1 MKLVKDAESFVRD
14 YFKGNTD
21 DRLVYHTLEHTVFVV
36 DKAREI
42 ADAMNISKE
51 DQEHLLVAAWFHD
64 IGYFNDCLNHEIEGC
79 KLVNQFLSKHNI
91 SEATNLK
98 IDSMILATKVP
109 QSPKNNLE
117 EVLCDA
123 DMAHTAE
130 EDFIEKSL
138 KLWKEIQNIKGKTM
152 LEEVYLQHTMYF
164 LEKHKFHTQYA
175 INKYNDLKQENMLKL
190 SKRIEKIS
198 KNHKKQLKDRDKK
211 ILKLEEKIS
220 ELRSP
225 TRGVESMFRNTARNQ
240 ISLSSIADNKANILI
255 STNAIML
262 SVVITMIVRK
272 INELPFIIIPTVIFL
287 VCCLTTI
294 VFAIL
299 STRPNVNYGSFS
311 KEEIKS
317 KNINMMFFGNF
328 FHLNVDEYEEIILDL
343 MKDYDGLYSTMIK
356 DQFFLGQVL
365 AKKFKMLRIA
375 YNVFMFGMI
384 ITVVAFSYAM
394 LFNQP

>member
-1 MKLVKDAESFVRD
+1 MELVKNAESFVRE
-14 YFKGNTD
+14 YFKDNTD
-21 DRLVYHTLEHTVFVV
+21 DRLVYHTLEHTEFVV
-36 DKAREI
+36 EKAGEI
-42 ADAMNISKE
+42 AEAMNISEE
-51 DQEHLLVAAWFHD
+51 DKQYLLVAAWFHD
-64 IGYFNDCLNHEIEGC
+64 IGYFNDCCNHEVEGG
-79 KLVNQFLSKHNI
+79 KLVAKFLRNKNI
-91 SEATNLK
+91 TEDK
-98 IDSMILATKVP
+98 IQQIDNMILATKMP
-109 QSPKNNLE
+109 QTPKCELDRI
-117 EVLCDA
+117 LCDA
-123 DMAHTAE
+123 DMAHTALD
-130 EDFIEKSL
+130 DFLDKSL
-138 KLWKEIQNIKGKTM
+138 KLWKEIENVKGKATPEDIY
-152 LEEVYLQHTMYF
+152 LEHTIFFM
-164 LEKHKFHTQYA
+164 EKHKFHTQYA
-175 INKYNDLKQENMLKL
+175 LDNYNDLKQANILKL
-190 SKRIEKIS
+190 GKRVDKIR
-198 KNHKKQLKDRDKK
+198 KNHKKQLKDKDKK

-262 SVVITMIVRK
+262 SVLITMIVRK
-272 INELPFIIIPTVIFL
+272 INELPFILIPTVIFL

-311 KEEIKS
+311 KEKIKAS
-317 KNINMMFFGNF
+317 NTNMMFFGNF
-328 FHLNVDEYEEIILDL
+328 FHLNVDEYEEIIRDL

-384 ITVVAFSYAM
+384 TTVVAFSYVM
-394 LFNQP
+394 IFNHP